1 MSSFTMQTEAFLVA
15 FVFGLACF
23 FVGAIAP
30 KNALLQNY
38 PKSLQY
44 TIIGY
49 CAFLLLYRLPYRHDV
64 EELFIDVIFV
74 TLIIIGF
81 LKLVL
86 CCRPKS
92 AEFLCLKPTNNGDE
106 KGWQWL
112 VSILVPFLPLV
123 TILVFPS
130 LSRDA
135 LFFFNHGPDNDGNLM
150 SSSYLLADFSRRDLV
165 ALYETATGHDN
176 WWNLKEDKYLALPDF
191 RDPTAIEFFL
201 RSHRWGHASLTAL
214 LSRVADQQVWVS
226 FFALLTFSAFL
237 VSRIFFAEAKR
248 LGLSFWA
255 ALSLATA
262 LGFSQTYILMI
273 YEGINV
279 QLIATPI
286 FLFLLFRTDWLL
298 GQGTLINQ
306 LLMAFFISSLLG
318 TYGEGVQILGVFWIV
333 LLLTHLTTEYHLAR
347 SVEATLVTK
356 LFFLGIFVF
365 LIDPIAVIDFIKW
378 SYGRYEFGFAG
389 GALFKDWLITPVLS
403 SIPYLHLTGS
413 KDPGIVLFFSGSF
426 FLRLLEAFA
435 FAVFGYFLFRYCRNR
450 GIVMIAISLTL
461 VIFSL
466 PDHAYAIW
474 KVATAL
480 QPLFV
485 IVVASVLWSRLKVSQ
500 FAVWMRLY
508 LTINILGFSLLL
520 ANYFDYAQPANAGQM
535 PFVINQPI
543 HQNYVFV
550 TPSQSRIYLQI
561 GYVRPLTWANGGY
574 RGPNWEPNFNYLTS
588 NELRLVAYFDCD
600 AEGLQRCE
608 RIKRFSSELVER
620 TFTEIDIELSE
631 IIDSNGIV
639 DRQKLNRAVE
649 EIFGVKPLGN
659 FNPRDP
665 AFKH

>member
-1 MSSFTMQTEAFLVA
+1 M
-15 FVFGLACF
+15 
-23 FVGAIAP
+23 
-30 KNALLQNY
+30 
-38 PKSLQY
+38 
-44 TIIGY
+44 
-49 CAFLLLYRLPYRHDV
+49 
-64 EELFIDVIFV
+64 
-74 TLIIIGF
+74 
-81 LKLVL
+81 
-86 CCRPKS
+86 
-92 AEFLCLKPTNNGDE
+92 
-106 KGWQWL
+106 
-112 VSILVPFLPLV
+112 
-123 TILVFPS
+123 
-130 LSRDA
+130 
-135 LFFFNHGPDNDGNLM
+135 
-150 SSSYLLADFSRRDLV
+150 
-165 ALYETATGHDN
+165 
-176 WWNLKEDKYLALPDF
+176 
-191 RDPTAIEFFL
+191 
-201 RSHRWGHASLTAL
+201 
-214 LSRVADQQVWVS
+214 
-226 FFALLTFSAFL
+226 
-237 VSRIFFAEAKR
+237 
-248 LGLSFWA
+248 
-255 ALSLATA
+255 
-262 LGFSQTYILMI
+262 
-273 YEGINV
+273 
-279 QLIATPI
+279 
-286 FLFLLFRTDWLL
+286 
-298 GQGTLINQ
+298 
-306 LLMAFFISSLLG
+306 
-318 TYGEGVQILGVFWIV
+318 
-333 LLLTHLTTEYHLAR
+333 
-347 SVEATLVTK
+347 
-356 LFFLGIFVF
+356 
-365 LIDPIAVIDFIKW
+365 IDFIKW

-665 AFKH
+665 AFKLKCAVSISAILLIFMNEIAHHRQATMRENFSGYLFMVALFERHWTESAPLHSFRSQTFSGCATGIHSLYLIYFLSNLNLMSVFLLRQEKRETAKNAPASK